1 MQWQI
6 NLWPQGPPHYASN
19 WFNWEAALG
28 PTHSLWLLF
37 GYFLAKKNSVW
48 VLECVG
54 ALLAIKLI
62 NFRTGLN
69 FQLNVDYK
77 GAPLLPSQTLLLWL
91 KLVCRFISWHKNSRI
106 IGVYLADTRTKQAT
120 TSDWLMATK
129 LRTVWGRAGG
139 RGGEEG
145 RAHIITI
152 IGGTGNIISSQQRP
166 SISLFAA

>member
-6 NLWPQGPPHYASN
+6 NLWPRGPPHYASN

-28 PTHSLWLLF
+28 PTHRLWLLF
-37 GYFLAKKNSVW
+37 GYFLAKKKQCLSA
-48 VLECVG
+48 CVG

-77 GAPLLPSQTLLLWL
+77 GAPLLPSQTLLWL
-91 KLVCRFISWHKNSRI
+91 KLVSSFISWHKNSRI

-129 LRTVWGRAGG
+129 LRTVWGREKG
-139 RGGEEG
+139 RKRGRKGE
-145 RAHIITI
+145 RT
-152 IGGTGNIISSQQRP
+152 
-166 SISLFAA
+166 